1 MLSTHSITFQDFY
14 DMHPRQRYDN
24 LLSVIK
30 NSHTYHYQNNVAYRT
45 SVNAKG
51 VGKHISESDLVQI
64 LRPTSQV
71 FKSYIDILGTSFPHL
86 KPKEF
91 LEWLQANLSIQLPQI
106 PNNLLKSHYRSLE
119 EFLSLLESSYSDL
132 GVEIGTSSGTTGRAT
147 IMVHH
152 KRSADKAAEAYQLAV
167 YSLWGTFNQHQFIFV
182 MPSETRIVMAR
193 IARTATARL
202 GLDTRAH
209 FTIPFS
215 ATPDQVRI
223 RSGRLF
229 EPGLKGNVEQ
239 RILHPFMVWM
249 NENYVKSKYVNLTI
263 NQLEKHAKSKENI
276 LLFGGFVQLHHIYQ
290 GLVERGY
297 RPNQSGLSF
306 GNESIIGTGGGMKE
320 QYPFTPPQIIQD
332 LQSVLNLDNGQKIPH
347 RDVYGMAEAN
357 WAAAQCEE
365 GNYHIPP
372 WVLTAVVNEED
383 QIVESSTA
391 TGLLAFYDPFTD
403 MGLYPHFYK
412 TADRVTLVNGW
423 KKPLETSNCPCGH
436 ATAYLLKDS
445 IARQDRLD
453 EAGCAGQI

>member
-1 MLSTHSITFQDFY
+1 MLSTHSKTFQDFY
-14 DMHPRQRYDN
+14 AMTPQQRFNN
-24 LLSVIK
+24 LFSAIK
-30 NSHTYHYQNNVAYRT
+30 NTHNYHYQNNFAYRT

-51 VGKHISESDLVQI
+51 VGKQISEQDLVRI

-71 FKSYIDILGTSFPHL
+71 FKSYIDILGTSFPQD

-91 LEWLQANLSIQLPQI
+91 LEWLQANISIQLPQI
-106 PNNLLKSHYRSLE
+106 PNSQLKSHYRTLE
-119 EFLSLLESSYSDL
+119 EFLSFLERNYYDL

-152 KRSADKAAEAYQLAV
+152 KLSADKAAEAYQLSV

-202 GLDTRAH
+202 GLGTRAH

-229 EPGLKGNVEQ
+229 EPGFKGKIEQ

-263 NQLEKHAKSKENI
+263 DQLEKHAKSKENI
-276 LLFGGFVQLHHIYQ
+276 LLFGGFIQLHHIYQ

-297 RPNQSGLSF
+297 TSNQTKLSF

-320 QYPFTPPQIIQD
+320 QYPFTTLQIIQD
-332 LQSVLNLDNGQKIPH
+332 LQSILQLENGQQIPH

-357 WAAAQCEE
+357 WAAGQCKK

-372 WVLTAVVNEED
+372 WVLTAIVNEED
-383 QIVESSTA
+383 QIVESSSA
-391 TGLLAFYDPFTD
+391 TGLLAFYDPLTD

-423 KKPLETSNCPCGH
+423 KNTQEANRCPCGH
-436 ATAYLLKDS
+436 STAYLLKDS
-445 IARQDRLD
+445 ISRQDRLD